1 MHQPAVA
8 NRSQQKW
15 KRKIKPKNSRAQRTL
30 GERNR
35 MARTKRYVFI
45 DATIF
50 AKSDLTFGPAVKII
64 EDGARDATLGD
75 GP

>member
-1 MHQPAVA
+1 
-8 NRSQQKW
+8 
-15 KRKIKPKNSRAQRTL
+15 
-30 GERNR
+30 

-75 GP
+75 GA